1 MTVPV
6 PTVPPA
12 PQPPSGDPGAASAW
26 ADGLRLA
33 ASLCDERGEWMGGGA
48 VAMVGR
54 DDGWTGE
61 AAAAYRSSTY
71 APQVAAQSA
80 ATALRTVATAVYA
93 YADALGVLRG
103 RADDLTDRRDHLA
116 GRASDLRARA
126 RGADPQDLA
135 LAQSLA
141 RSAAGLRWEVDA
153 FSRDVSAL
161 AADTHTAEQA
171 LLDALARYPD
181 LATATSALAAT
192 AGNDP
197 AVSSALVKAGG
208 LPADLSPEDARDW
221 WAGLSEAERDAMIV
235 EHPEIVGSLDGLPAD
250 ARDSANRL
258 LLDRDIQTL
267 EAREAGVGLD
277 AQERAVLANARTV
290 RDQLAALR
298 GQVDPVTGEPLVA
311 QLYDYEPGAFGGD
324 GRALVAMGDL
334 DTADNVGFFVPGLTT
349 TVGSLGTNLTAMT
362 ELYQEA
368 RWADENAET
377 ALMVWIGYDAPSDLD
392 ALTVAT
398 EGRARAGGAMLAD
411 DVAGFLASR
420 GADEP
425 NLTVIG
431 HSYGSTTVAH
441 GATGTGMDADSIV
454 LLGSPGAGNNVDHAS
469 DLGIGAENVYVGSAN
484 SDPVS
489 WLGGHGWV
497 NLETLPGDLALG
509 NDPAEDDFGARRFQA
524 EVADET
530 MWHVP
535 VTYPPAAGAA
545 DWVIR
550 ALDDHTA
557 YLRENSESLYNVA
570 AIVTGH
576 EDQILTAEH
585 RTDPWYTSVQDP
597 EGDRTPTH
605 QSHQG
610 TP

>member
-1 MTVPV
+1 MTVAV

-12 PQPPSGDPGAASAW
+12 PQRPAGDPGAASAW

-33 ASLCDERGEWMGGGA
+33 ASLCDERGEWMGGEA
-48 VAMVGR
+48 VAMIGR
-54 DDGWTGE
+54 DDGWTGA

-93 YADALGVLRG
+93 YADALGALRG
-103 RADDLTDRRDHLA
+103 RADDLTETRARLA
-116 GRASDLRARA
+116 GRASDLRAQA
-126 RGADPQDLA
+126 READPEDLA
-135 LAQSLA
+135 VAQWLA

-153 FSRDVSAL
+153 YGRAVSAL
-161 AADTHTAEQA
+161 ATDTHAAEQA

-181 LATATSALAAT
+181 LATAQSALAAT

-208 LPADLSPEDARDW
+208 VPADLTPEQARDW
-221 WAGLSEAERDAMIV
+221 WAGLTDAERDAMLV
-235 EHPEIVGSLDGLPAD
+235 EHPEIIGTLDGLPAEV
-250 ARDSANRL
+250 RDTANRL
-258 LLDRDIQTL
+258 LLDRDIETL

-277 AQERAVLANARTV
+277 VHERAVLNNARTV
-290 RDQLAALR
+290 RDQLASIEGR
-298 GQVDPVTGEPLVA
+298 VDPHTRLPLVA

-324 GRALVAMGDL
+324 GRALVTMGDV
-334 DTADNVGFFVPGLTT
+334 DAADNVAFFVPGLTT
-349 TVGSLGTNLTAMT
+349 TVGSLGTNVTAMSS
-362 ELYQEA
+362 LYEEA
-368 RWADENAET
+368 RYADPRADT

-392 ALTVAT
+392 SLTVAT

-420 GADEP
+420 GTDAP
-425 NLTVIG
+425 NLTVVG

-441 GATGTGMDADSIV
+441 GATGTGIDADSIV

-497 NLETLPGDLALG
+497 NLETLPGDVALG

-524 EVADET
+524 EVADQT
-530 MWHVP
+530 MLHVS
-535 VTYPPAAGAA
+535 PAVSPGL
-545 DWVIR
+545 DFVIR
-550 ALDDHTA
+550 ALDDHTG
-557 YLRENSESLYNVA
+557 YFRENSESLYNVA

-576 EDQILTAEH
+576 EDRILTAEH
-585 RTDPWYTSVQDP
+585 RTDPWYGAVEDP
-597 EGDRTPTH
+597 ERDRTVTH

>member
-1 MTVPV
+1 MTVAV

-12 PQPPSGDPGAASAW
+12 PQRPAGDPAGASAW

-33 ASLCDERGEWMGGGA
+33 ASLCDERGEWIGGEA

-54 DDGWTGE
+54 DDGWTGA

-71 APQVAAQSA
+71 RPQVAAQSA

-93 YADALGVLRG
+93 YADALATLRG
-103 RADDLTDRRDHLA
+103 QADDLTERRANLA
-116 GRASDLRARA
+116 DRASDLRALA
-126 RGADPQDLA
+126 RGADPEDLA

-153 FSRDVSAL
+153 YARAVSAL
-161 AADTHTAEQA
+161 TADTRAAEQA

-181 LATATSALAAT
+181 LATAQSALAAT
-192 AGNDP
+192 SGNDP
-197 AVSSALVKAGG
+197 AVASALVKAGG
-208 LPADLSPEDARDW
+208 LPTGLSPDEARDW
-221 WAGLSEAERDAMIV
+221 WAGLTDAERDAMVV
-235 EHPEIVGSLDGLPAD
+235 EHPEIIGSLDGLPAD
-250 ARDSANRL
+250 ARDTANRL
-258 LLDRDIQTL
+258 LLDRDIETL
-267 EAREAGVGLD
+267 EAREEAVGLD
-277 AQERAVLANARTV
+277 VDERAALANARTV
-290 RDQLAALR
+290 RDQLASFV
-298 GQVDPVTGEPLVA
+298 GQRDPLTREPLVA

-324 GRALVAMGDL
+324 GRALVSLGDL
-334 DTADNVGFFVPGLTT
+334 TTADNVAFFVPGLTT
-349 TVGSLGTNLTAMT
+349 TVGSLGTNLTAMN
-362 ELYQEA
+362 ELYQES
-368 RWADENAET
+368 RYADANAST
-377 ALMVWIGYDAPSDLD
+377 ACMVWIGYDAPSDLD
-392 ALTVAT
+392 SLTVAT

-497 NLETLPGDLALG
+497 NLETLPGDLGLG
-509 NDPAEDDFGARRFQA
+509 NDPAEDDFGAHRFQA

-535 VTYPPAAGAA
+535 TTYPPGAAAA

-550 ALDDHTA
+550 ALDDHTS
-557 YLRENSESLYNVA
+557 YFRENSESLYNVA

-585 RTDPWYTSVQDP
+585 RTDPWYGSVQDP
-597 EGDRTPTH
+597 EGDRDATH